1 MTAILKKEKVTRI
14 KVKYTFEGYV
24 DVAGDYTKQEAKKI
38 VSESFGCICTPNY
51 AGIPSFSDWE
61 IGTHPTKTVVS

>member
-1 MTAILKKEKVTRI
+1 MPPKDKEDKVTRI

-24 DVAGDYTKQEAKKI
+24 DVKGNYTKEEAKKK
-38 VSESFGCICTPNY
+38 VSESFSCICD
-51 AGIPSFSDWE
+51 PSGMASQEFSDWE